1 MSKTARKGPARL
13 AGKLK
18 QIRESL
24 GLSQSE
30 MVKRLEAEDIIN
42 RTHIAN
48 YERGEREPTLPVLLK
63 YSRVANIY
71 LEVLVDDELNLP
83 DKLPGEE
90 KSIGKELLI

>member
-30 MVKRLEAEDIIN
+30 MVKRLDAEDTIN

-48 YERGEREPTLPVLLK
+48 YERGEREPTLPILLK
-63 YSRVANIY
+63 YSKVANIY
-71 LEVLVDDELNLP
+71 LEILADDSLDLPAELPSKIKKQIPVLD
-83 DKLPGEE
+83 
-90 KSIGKELLI
+90 